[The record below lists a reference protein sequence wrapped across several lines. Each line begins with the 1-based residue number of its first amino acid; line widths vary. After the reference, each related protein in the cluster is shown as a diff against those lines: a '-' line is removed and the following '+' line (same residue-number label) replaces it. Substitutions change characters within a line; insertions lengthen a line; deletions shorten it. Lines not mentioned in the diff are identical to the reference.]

1 MRSFERAVKGPLQIA
16 PEMPAKT
23 PLKSSFGKRRFA
35 PRTARGLT
43 QVDLAKAMGT
53 TQRVISYYETKGE
66 LPTPDFL
73 VALVRVLGTT
83 ADELLGIKPP
93 KLGPDNRPEQ
103 RRLWKRFQ
111 RMESL
116 PGKIQRVLIR
126 LINSLVGSA
135 KWHGSFYAPF
145 FLIQQ
150 GNSGSRKK
158 KLPLY
163 RSRISLE
170 SSD

>member
-1 MRSFERAVKGPLQIA
+1 MPLTIA
-16 PEMPAKT
+16 LDMPAKK
-23 PLKSSFGKRRFA
+23 PPKSSFGERLFA
-35 PRTARGLT
+35 LRTARGLT
-43 QVDLAKAMGT
+43 QVDLAKVMGT

-93 KLGPDNRPEQ
+93 KLSPDNTPEQ

-116 PGKIQRVLIR
+116 PEKDQRAVIR
-126 LINSLVGSA
+126 LINSLVPSSGNGQSRGSA
-135 KWHGSFYAPF
+135 HP
-145 FLIQQ
+145 
-150 GNSGSRKK
+150 
-158 KLPLY
+158 
-163 RSRISLE
+163 
-170 SSD
+170 

>member
-1 MRSFERAVKGPLQIA
+1 MPLTIA
-16 PEMPAKT
+16 LDMPAKK
-23 PLKSSFGKRRFA
+23 PPKSSFGERLFA
-35 PRTARGLT
+35 LRTARGLT

-93 KLGPDNRPEQ
+93 KLGPDNTPEQ

-116 PGKIQRVLIR
+116 PEKDQRAVIR
-126 LINSLVGSA
+126 LINSLVASSGNGQSRSSA
-135 KWHGSFYAPF
+135 HP
-145 FLIQQ
+145 
-150 GNSGSRKK
+150 
-158 KLPLY
+158 
-163 RSRISLE
+163 
-170 SSD
+170 

>member
-1 MRSFERAVKGPLQIA
+1 MPLTIA
-16 PEMPAKT
+16 PEMPAKK
-23 PLKSSFGKRRFA
+23 PPKSSFGERLFA
-35 PRTARGLT
+35 LRTARGLT

-93 KLGPDNRPEQ
+93 KLSPDNTPEQ

-116 PGKIQRVLIR
+116 PEKDQTCDTCMEVNGRLVRACATPITHGIRAAVGIQFP
-126 LINSLVGSA
+126 SLFA
-135 KWHGSFYAPF
+135 
-145 FLIQQ
+145 L
-150 GNSGSRKK
+150 
-158 KLPLY
+158 
-163 RSRISLE
+163 
-170 SSD
+170 